1 MIRNLRHRI
10 SRAYQTLSLRLLDR
24 EIRRVRM
31 ELKQAESDGDVTEV
45 LDLDSHLQHL
55 KTERRWKQA
64 ALDRIPQPT

>member
-45 LDLDSHLQHL
+45 LDLDSHLVHL
-55 KTERRWKQA
+55 QTERRHKQA
-64 ALDRIPQPT
+64 ALGRIPQPT